1 MPVTTMTPTKAFAA
15 ALLVTVS
22 ALSLAQ
28 DKIKIEPK
36 WTKDLKL
43 KLKTNASFEISGI
56 AATIDAVTTWSSA
69 VDKDSYT
76 VTVHHD
82 EFKVVANDMEQ
93 PAPVTDYKVTYD
105 QKSAITKFEG
115 GIEGTD
121 AIRMFLI
128 GNFFAPKDELTKDTA
143 AKWEIAKNEKTSVA
157 ALKIETTYLGDE
169 TVGKNKLHK
178 FKQVV
183 KETGTDYTTTGTFFV
198 NDGGQ
203 VLKSNVTFAGL
214 PIPVAGGDAAGKF
227 SATLV
232 E

>member
-1 MPVTTMTPTKAFAA
+1 MILTKAFGAA
-15 ALLVTVS
+15 VLLTIS
-22 ALSLAQ
+22 AFSLAQ
-28 DKIKIEPK
+28 DKVKIEPK
-36 WTKDLKL
+36 WDKDLKL
-43 KLKTNASFEISGI
+43 KMKTNASFEISGI

-105 QKSAITKFEG
+105 QKSSITKFEG
-115 GIEGTD
+115 GVEGTD
-121 AIRMFLI
+121 ALRMFLI
-128 GNFFAPKDELTKDTA
+128 GNFYAPSDELTKDTV
-143 AKWEIAKNEKTSVA
+143 AKWDIAKNEKTTLG
-157 ALKIETTYLGDE
+157 ALKIETIFLGDE
-169 TVGKNKLHK
+169 KVGKNMLHK

-183 KETGTDYTTTGTFFV
+183 KETGTEYTTTGTFFV
-198 NDGGQ
+198 NNSGQ

-227 SATLV
+227 TATLV

>member
-1 MPVTTMTPTKAFAA
+1 MIPIKALGAA
-15 ALLVTVS
+15 ILVTLS
-22 ALSLAQ
+22 ALSFAQ
-28 DKIKIEPK
+28 DKVKIEPK
-36 WTKDLKL
+36 WDKDLKL

-105 QKSAITKFEG
+105 QQSAMTKFEG
-115 GIEGTD
+115 GVEGTD

-128 GNFFAPKDELTKDTA
+128 GNFYAPKDELTKDTV
-143 AKWEIAKNEKTSVA
+143 AKWDIAKNEKTNLG
-157 ALKIETTYLGDE
+157 ALKVETTFLGDE
-169 TVGKNKLHK
+169 KIGKNTLHK

-183 KETGTDYTTTGTFFV
+183 KETGTEYTTTGTFFV
-198 NDGGQ
+198 NNNGQ

-214 PIPVAGGDAAGKF
+214 PIPIAGGDAAGKF
-227 SATLV
+227 SATVV